1 MNVYL
6 VNTNSKLSNHNPNGY
21 SYMLWQNRVMT
32 YYRNSSQTQV
42 DLISKGDLI
51 LLYHNENRI
60 IAVGFAVSGVQT
72 NDYED
77 IGYVEHF
84 VNVNWIWKALFNG
97 NIPQNSINRND
108 IGITMVNGAVVNVTN
123 QINFKALLENIAS
136 RQ

>member
-60 IAVGFAVSGVQT
+60 IAVGVAVSGVQT
-72 NDYED
+72 NDFED

-97 NIPQNSINRND
+97 SMPQNSINRND
-108 IGITMVNGAVVNVTN
+108 IGITMVNGAVVNVTS

-136 RQ
+136 KQ